1 MFAASQNVWRYGPA
15 TAALLPPAS
24 IYYLHAPH
32 QYLAVWL
39 RSLGRTPFIY
49 DAHDFYPA
57 GYKDS
62 ALSEQALWFRVLLWL
77 ERRAV
82 RRAAEVI
89 TVADGCAVLMNSFF
103 DRQPVVI
110 PNVHD
115 SRIDEPAPEG
125 LRQVLGLD
133 AEEFLLVMVGNEKP
147 GTATKEALQA
157 MTKLPSQV
165 HLALVG
171 RGWDVFATTISE
183 YGLDGRVHLCGPL
196 PPTQV
201 VSFIAGADAAIV
213 LYLPHTVDYLH
224 ALPNRLFLPIAAG
237 LPVLYPRQLVEI
249 RSIAEEHRLGLPLD
263 PGEPDSIVDAI
274 SRLIEDDDLGRQ
286 AGRGFEKREG
296 EPGLGEQRA
305 PTRRDSRGR
314 SRWKIDQVVSSSPP
328 TPLEAGPN
336 ETQQGAES
344 FDDVISPPSGK
355 PIPDFRQMWAYR
367 DVLLFLAR
375 RDIAVRYKQTVVGIA
390 WAVLQPLMF
399 ALVLTA
405 FLGLVFSAPSAGSRE
420 RRSSCA
426 A

>member
-57 GYKDS
+57 GYDS
-62 ALSEQALWFRVLLWL
+62 APSEQALWFRVLLWL

-115 SRIDEPAPEG
+115 SRIDEPAPQG
-125 LRQVLGLD
+125 LRKALGLG

-147 GTATKEALQA
+147 GTATEEALQA

-196 PPTQV
+196 PPTQI

-263 PGEPDSIVDAI
+263 PGEPDSIVHAI
-274 SRLIEDDDLGRQ
+274 SRLIDDDDLRRQ
-286 AGRGFEKREG
+286 LSEG
-296 EPGLGEQRA
+296 SRSAKVSLAWENEE
-305 PTRRDSRGR
+305 RRLEGILEHALDGR
-314 SRWKIDQVVSSSPP
+314 STRW
-328 TPLEAGPN
+328 
-336 ETQQGAES
+336 
-344 FDDVISPPSGK
+344 
-355 PIPDFRQMWAYR
+355 
-367 DVLLFLAR
+367 
-375 RDIAVRYKQTVVGIA
+375 
-390 WAVLQPLMF
+390 
-399 ALVLTA
+399 
-405 FLGLVFSAPSAGSRE
+405 
-420 RRSSCA
+420 
-426 A
+426 